1 MIYSHTDTQF
11 IPEGPLSMGM
21 ESVYYSNDI
30 EKTLSWFSTTLGWL
44 TRIELKDDD
53 QTIVYAS
60 AYTVPYQQFISPAD
74 MQRKIK
80 VHILQGTPRK
90 DMVSIIP
97 TTKLEKLVAL
107 ANKNS
112 KEKISIQKA
121 YNGNLYANLT
131 TIDGSILTF
140 YQEASH
146 KDL

>member
-1 MIYSHTDTQF
+1 MIYSHTTTQF

-74 MQRKIK
+74 MQPKIK

-90 DMVSIIP
+90 DMISIIP